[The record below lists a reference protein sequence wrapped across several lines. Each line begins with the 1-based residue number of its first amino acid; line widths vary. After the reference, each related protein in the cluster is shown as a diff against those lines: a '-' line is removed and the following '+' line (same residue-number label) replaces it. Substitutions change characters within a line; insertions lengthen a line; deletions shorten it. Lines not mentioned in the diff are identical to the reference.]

1 MRSRSYGIICISLL
15 VAGFT
20 PTLQAQTIEIT
31 RNGATTALTKAE
43 ISRLPHVSLTVSDH
57 GDATQFEGVP
67 LSVLLENVGLDMG
80 LGLRGPELSGSLL
93 IESADGECV
102 VFSLAEI
109 DPTFSG
115 NNVILADRRDGKEL
129 DLREGWFRV
138 IAPNDKRTDRWL
150 RQVSKA
156 TIVPVK

>member
-1 MRSRSYGIICISLL
+1 MPSIRYGIICMSLL

-20 PTLQAQTIEIT
+20 HTSRAQTIEIT
-31 RNGATTALTKAE
+31 RNGVTTPLTKAE
-43 ISRLPHVSLTVSDH
+43 ISRLPHVSVTVSDH

-67 LSVLLENVGLDMG
+67 LSALLGNVGQDMG
-80 LGLRGPELSGSLL
+80 LGLRGPELSGALL

-109 DPTFSG
+109 DPTFSAS
-115 NNVILADRRDGKEL
+115 NVILADHRNGKEL
-129 DLREGWFRV
+129 DVREGWFRV
-138 IAPNDKRTDRWL
+138 IAPDDKRTDRWL

-156 TIVPVK
+156 RIASLK